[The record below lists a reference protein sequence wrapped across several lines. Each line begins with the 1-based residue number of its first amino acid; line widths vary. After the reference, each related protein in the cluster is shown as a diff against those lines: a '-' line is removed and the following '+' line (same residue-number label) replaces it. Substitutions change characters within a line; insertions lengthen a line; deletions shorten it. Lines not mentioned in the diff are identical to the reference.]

1 MSKWFCGNL
10 LALGCLVLAGC
21 GAPPGPVTPAEA
33 VAQLRTGRPLLNCR
47 EACVAEWQRAQPQA
61 AQLAAGR
68 RWADLAAL
76 TVRIGYQDDLSLYYL
91 GQAAEGLLY
100 PAAAASYYRQSTYLS
115 GTAISCQNLSR
126 VCGGMEFPRAAL
138 LRLAAI
144 ERSLSRPAP
153 RRAAPGPQEPGAP
166 AAVPEEIAAPG
177 PGEAEPAAPA
187 EAGAR
192 PPPEARSPFPAPVR
206 LPPTEY
212 IEPPPAAR

>member
-1 MSKWFCGNL
+1 MSKWCCGNL

-33 VAQLRTGRPLLNCR
+33 VAQLRTGRPLLSCR
-47 EACVAEWQRAQPQA
+47 EACIAEWQRAQPQA

-91 GQAAEGLLY
+91 GQAAEGLGY
-100 PAAAASYYRQSTYLS
+100 PAAAASYSRQSTYLS

-126 VCGGMEFPRAAL
+126 MCGGMEFPRAAS

-144 ERSLSRPAP
+144 ERSLSRPGP
-153 RRAAPGPQEPGAP
+153 RRAAPGPPEPEAP
-166 AAVPEEIAAPG
+166 ATDEAGAPG

-192 PPPEARSPFPAPVR
+192 PGEMRAPFPAPVR
-206 LPPTEY
+206 LPPSEY
-212 IEPPPAAR
+212 IEPPP